1 MRAIALLAILAVLV
15 GCGSGTSRGHSA
27 RGQYAAAST
36 SGPIASA
43 CMRSDRKARSGA
55 LCGCIQQVAHMTL
68 SEADQKKGASFWS
81 DPQRAQDVRQSDN
94 VFNEAFWLRWK
105 NFGQTSEAMCS

>member
-1 MRAIALLAILAVLV
+1 
-15 GCGSGTSRGHSA
+15 
-27 RGQYAAAST
+27 
-36 SGPIASA
+36 
-43 CMRSDRKARSGA
+43 
-55 LCGCIQQVAHMTL
+55 MTL

>member
-1 MRAIALLAILAVLV
+1 MRAIAALAILMVLV
-15 GCGSGTSRGHSA
+15 GCGSGASRVHSA
-27 RGQYAAAST
+27 RSQYVAASA

-68 SEADQKKGASFWS
+68 SDADQKRGATFWS
-81 DPQRAQDVRQSDN
+81 EPQRAQEVRQSDN
-94 VFNEAFWLRWK
+94 VFNEAFWKRWK